1 MRFFASNVGVYSFL
15 YPLVTPPMGI
25 MYLGAYMRQ
34 QFGAEVRLVN
44 QRLDNLS
51 DEEVVRQAVDF
62 GADIVA
68 LSSLSAMHR
77 HQENISRMVR
87 QALPKA
93 LILLGGPHVSS
104 FGAAALVGTDA
115 DAAVPGEGELAL
127 ASIVKAFKAGAD
139 FSGIPG
145 IYWRDKTGTIV
156 NNPGSTEIIQ
166 DLDSLPMPAYDL
178 IDLPKYWKRQSMS
191 PIQQRVYASL
201 VSSRGCPY
209 GCSWCH
215 EIFGKRYRTH
225 SADRIIEEIDY
236 LQRNFGVYEFEFLDD
251 IFNLD
256 HKRLAEFCGQVQRRD
271 KKIKFT
277 FSNGVRSD
285 ILTNEE
291 IDALVGA
298 GMYFCSFALETGSPR
313 MQKLMR
319 KHLDIDKFLSVVD
332 YAAGRGV
339 FTNGFVMLG
348 FPTETRED
356 MEMTLKTAC
365 RSRLH
370 TASFFT
376 AMPFPN
382 TEMYQMALQSHPDK
396 LASLDYLESDYGRTR
411 INVSAEPDEVL
422 WQYQNRAYREFYGPR
437 RVLRIIRSYPE
448 PLRLLRYIPTMTS
461 RLFKGIIPGGSQTK
475 DKH

>member
-1 MRFFASNVGVYSFL
+1 MRFFASNVGVYSFF
-15 YPLVTPPMGI
+15 YPLVSPPMGI

-34 QFGAEVRLVN
+34 RFGAEVCLVN
-44 QRLDNLS
+44 QRLENLS

-68 LSSLSAMHR
+68 LSSLSAMHK
-77 HQENISRMVR
+77 HQRNICQLVR

-104 FGAAALVGTDA
+104 FGPAALAGTEA

-127 ASIVKAFKAGAD
+127 ASIVEAFKAGAD

-145 IYWRDKTGTIV
+145 IYWRDKSGTV
-156 NNPGSTEIIQ
+156 VKNPGSTEVIH

-191 PIQQRVYASL
+191 PVQRRVYASL

-209 GCSWCH
+209 GCTWCH
-215 EIFGKRYRTH
+215 EIFGKRYRAH
-225 SADRIIEEIDY
+225 SAGRIIEEIDY
-236 LQRNFGVYEFEFLDD
+236 LQKKFGVSEFEFLDD

-256 HKRLAEFCGQVQRRD
+256 HKRLADFCERVQRRD
-271 KKIKFT
+271 KKIRLT
-277 FSNGVRSD
+277 FCNGVRSD
-285 ILTNEE
+285 ILTTGE
-291 IDALVGA
+291 IDALIGA
-298 GMYFCSFALETGSPR
+298 GMYFCTFALETGSPR
-313 MQKLMR
+313 LQKMMGKNLN
-319 KHLDIDKFLSVVD
+319 IDKFLSIVE

-356 MEMTLKTAC
+356 MEMTLDIAC
-365 RSRLH
+365 RSKLH

-376 AMPFPN
+376 VMPFPN
-382 TEMYQMALQSHPDK
+382 TELYQMVIDSHPEK
-396 LASLDYLESDYGRTR
+396 LANLDYLESTYCDTR
-411 INVSAEPDEVL
+411 INVSAEPDDVL
-422 WQYQNRAYREFYGPR
+422 WHFQSRANREFYSVR
-437 RVLRIIRSYPE
+437 RILRIVRNFPQ
-448 PLRLLRYIPTMTS
+448 PLWLLRYLPSLAS
-461 RLFKGIIPGGSQTK
+461 RLSKGAAHGISRVKNRQ
-475 DKH
+475 